1 MDTQFVTE
9 AFRFTDLCRVGSTA
23 LVQLCT
29 ATMWKPEGLELFL
42 PVSTVSSALNVKDDR
57 ISTCRELQPPVDRHA
72 GPFALPDVH
81 GELQAARLPED
92 AVGEG
97 EVHFVG
103 AAADRLGGVDQ
114 QLVQD
119 VLVGEG
125 GALREH
131 PAVLQR
137 LRVELAPA
145 DFACRDERLVSC

>member
-1 MDTQFVTE
+1 M
-9 AFRFTDLCRVGSTA
+9 TA
-23 LVQLCT
+23 
-29 ATMWKPEGLELFL
+29 ADG
-42 PVSTVSSALNVKDDR
+42 R
-57 ISTCRELQPPVDRHA
+57 IPTGWELQASVDRHP

-81 GELQAARLPED
+81 DELQAARLPED

-145 DFACRDERLVSC
+145 DFACGDERFVSC

>member
-1 MDTQFVTE
+1 METRRPGAV
-9 AFRFTDLCRVGSTA
+9 A
-23 LVQLCT
+23 
-29 ATMWKPEGLELFL
+29 
-42 PVSTVSSALNVKDDR
+42 
-57 ISTCRELQPPVDRHA
+57 TCRELQPPVDRHA
-72 GPFALPDVH
+72 GPFTLPDVH

-119 VLVGEG
+119 ILVGEG
-125 GALREH
+125 GALCEH

-145 DFACRDERLVSC
+145 DFACRDERLVGC